1 MIFPFEGIEVDG
13 LGFRAQCQLLLPP
26 TDRCLEK
33 SKSGALVMLS
43 PGVLSMC

>member
-26 TDRCLEK
+26 TDAWKNQKVGL
-33 SKSGALVMLS
+33 
-43 PGVLSMC
+43 